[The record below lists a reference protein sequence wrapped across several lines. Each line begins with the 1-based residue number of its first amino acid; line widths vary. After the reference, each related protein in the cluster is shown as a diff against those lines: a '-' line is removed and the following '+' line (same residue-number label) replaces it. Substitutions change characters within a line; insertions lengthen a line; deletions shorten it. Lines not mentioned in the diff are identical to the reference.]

1 MSAMVFTLRQE
12 PPERL
17 DLSRL
22 VPDALAGLSKAEI
35 EKIEIGTTK
44 YGSRVGDVYRV
55 KGNDAANVVFE
66 GGSGRFDGV
75 GTGMTSGAV
84 RVAGEVGAQAGRLM
98 RGGSLLIEGNAGPFA
113 ASCMSGG
120 RLEVRG
126 NAGDRLGGPLAGE
139 MAGMKGGVVVVRGKA
154 GERIG
159 DRMRRGLIAV
169 SKGCGDYAGSRM
181 IAGTL
186 VVLGKAGAMP
196 GYLMRRGTIVLG
208 KMPTEWSPGFLETG
222 APEIAFSGLLD
233 RCLID
238 AGILDKPLLGRAP
251 RRWGGDN
258 AVLGLGE
265 VFVRG

>member
-1 MSAMVFTLRQE
+1 MSAIVFTLRHE

-22 VPDALAGLSKAEI
+22 VPDVLVELTKSEI

-44 YGSRVGDVYRV
+44 YGSRVGDIFRV
-55 KGNDAANVVFE
+55 KGNNAANVVFE
-66 GGSGRFDGV
+66 AGSARFDGV
-75 GTGMTSGAV
+75 GTGMTSGEV
-84 RVAGEVGAQAGRLM
+84 RVAGEVGAQTGRLM
-98 RGGSLLIEGNAGPFA
+98 RGGSLLIEGDAGPFA

-139 MAGMKGGVVVVRGKA
+139 MAGMKGGVVIIRGRA
-154 GERIG
+154 GERAAN
-159 DRMRRGLIAV
+159 RMRRGLIAV
-169 SKGCGDYAGSRM
+169 GKGSGDYAGSRM

-208 KMPTEWSPGFLETG
+208 KTPTELSPGFVETG

-233 RCLID
+233 RWLVD
-238 AGILDKPLLGRAP
+238 EGILDKPLLGRAP

-265 VFVRG
+265 VFVKG

>member
-1 MSAMVFTLRQE
+1 MSALTFTLRQE
-12 PPERL
+12 PPQRL

-22 VPDALAGLSKAEI
+22 APDVLAGLSKPEI

-44 YGSRVGDVYRV
+44 YGSRVGDIFRL
-55 KGNDAANVVFE
+55 KGRDAANIVFE
-66 GGSGRFDGV
+66 GGSARFDGV
-75 GTGMTSGAV
+75 GTGMTSGSV
-84 RVAGEVGAQAGRLM
+84 RIVGEVGAQAGRLM
-98 RGGSLLIEGNAGPFA
+98 RGGSLVIEGDAGPFV

-120 RLEVRG
+120 RLEVLG
-126 NAGDRLGGPLAGE
+126 NAGDRLGCPLAGE
-139 MAGMKGGVVVVRGKA
+139 MAGMKGGVVIVRGKV
-154 GERIG
+154 GERAA

-169 SKGCGDYAGSRM
+169 GKGCGDYAGSRM

-208 KMPTEWSPGFLETG
+208 KMPVELSPGFVETG
-222 APEIAFSGLLD
+222 APEIAFVGLLD
-233 RCLID
+233 RYLMDERII
-238 AGILDKPLLGRAP
+238 ATPVLSRAP

-265 VFVRG
+265 ILVAV

>member
-1 MSAMVFTLRQE
+1 MSALTFTLRHE

-22 VPDALAGLSKAEI
+22 VPYVLAGLSKAEI
-35 EKIEIGTTK
+35 EKIEIGTTR
-44 YGSRVGDVYRV
+44 YGSHVGDIFRL
-55 KGNDAANVVFE
+55 KGNDLANLVFE
-66 GGSGRFDGV
+66 GGSARFDGV
-75 GTGMTSGAV
+75 GTGMTGGTVCVGGS
-84 RVAGEVGAQAGRLM
+84 VGAQAGRLM
-98 RGGSLLIEGNAGPFA
+98 RGGTLLVEGDAGPFA

-120 RLEVRG
+120 RIEISG
-126 NAGDRLGGPLAGE
+126 NAGERIGGPLAGE
-139 MAGMKGGVVVVRGKA
+139 MAGMKGGVAIVRGKA
-154 GERIG
+154 GARAG

-169 SKGCGDYAGSRM
+169 RKGCGDYAGSRM

-208 KMPTEWSPGFLETG
+208 KMPAELSPGFVQTG
-222 APEIAFSGLLD
+222 APEIAFAGLLD
-233 RCLID
+233 RYLMD
-238 AGILDKPLLGRAP
+238 EGVLAKLVLGHAP

-265 VFVRG
+265 ILVGR